1 MQIWKLS
8 SEHARYEDFFLFVI
22 TAVIM
27 MATFFF
33 FLVLQAL
40 W

>member
-1 MQIWKLS
+1 MQMWKLS

-33 FLVLQAL
+33 LVWQAL